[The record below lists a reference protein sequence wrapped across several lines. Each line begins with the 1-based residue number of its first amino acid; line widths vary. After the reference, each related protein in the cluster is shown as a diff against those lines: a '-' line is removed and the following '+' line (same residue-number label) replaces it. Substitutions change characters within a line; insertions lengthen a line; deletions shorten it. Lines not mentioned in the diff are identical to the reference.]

1 MSHMGVN
8 QTPNHADY
16 RLLSNRALE
25 ALKQYKEQNIY
36 LRGLVPLVGYPRL
49 RCNIAVK
56 KELQVNQNIQ

>member
-36 LRGLVPLVGYPRL
+36 LRGLVPLVGYLDRGA
-49 RCNIAVK
+49 I
-56 KELQVNQNIQ
+56 